1 MSTELT
7 YLAYTAILT
16 GSLWLVYIACQ
27 VMTNGLLTR
36 PNYVDPTPRPVPLW
50 GERAHRA
57 YLNAIEAFGPFAALV
72 LIIHAA
78 NKETSTTAT
87 LVMAYFWLRVIHAVV
102 YWFAV
107 PYVRTLSFTLGW
119 LCVVGLFWHVIA

>member
-16 GSLWLVYIACQ
+16 ASLWAVYIASQ
-27 VMTNGLLTR
+27 VQTNGLLT
-36 PNYVDPTPRPVPLW
+36 PQNYIDPTPRPVPLW
-50 GERAHRA
+50 GQRAHRA
-57 YLNAIEAFGPFAALV
+57 YLNAVEAFAPFAALT
-72 LIIHAA
+72 LIIHVV
-78 NKETSTTAT
+78 NKETSTSAT

-102 YWFAV
+102 YWFAI
-107 PYVRTLSFTLGW
+107 PYIRTVSFTLGW